1 MLIIVIALIAILIIL
16 LIDNVRLRDENAG
29 MRHFCTGG
37 KKTWK
42 R

>member
-1 MLIIVIALIAILIIL
+1 MLIIVIALIAVLIVL
-16 LIDNVRLRDENAG
+16 LIDNVRLRDENEN

-37 KKTWK
+37 KKAWK